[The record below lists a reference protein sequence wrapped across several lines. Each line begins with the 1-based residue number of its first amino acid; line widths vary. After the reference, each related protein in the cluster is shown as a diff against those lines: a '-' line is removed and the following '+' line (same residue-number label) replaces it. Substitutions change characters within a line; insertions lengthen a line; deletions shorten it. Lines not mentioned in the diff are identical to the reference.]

1 MLEEVVLEVV
11 ETSAILA
18 ASMARFSKSISR
30 NTAGS
35 KMLSSSNFRLEV
47 MHCGTESEI
56 VFLVFF
62 YSNISHDTEYNDLRY

>member
-18 ASMARFSKSISR
+18 ASMEGFSKSISR

-35 KMLSSSNFRLEV
+35 KILSSSNFRLERNALWD
-47 MHCGTESEI
+47 GKRDWSFGI
-56 VFLVFF
+56 FLFK
-62 YSNISHDTEYNDLRY
+62 H